1 MGLLLTVGL
10 LGDADRNSTW
20 EQYLRPHPS
29 VAKVVLTKNLKA
41 VGKVDACIILN
52 DKDALQQAYTLL
64 RQGIHCFI
72 VGKLPTDLPMLIRLQ
87 QTVEEGGSILQFA
100 NWSYFN
106 PVSLWMLEQVPKPRI
121 MHFSRE
127 VNSKHSDAGTKLDL
141 LWLDDMALAI
151 RWVNSGVY
159 KIETQSVGSPT
170 QTISRNTYIQF
181 DNGTTASLFHTRH
194 ATENRHIRYVSD
206 ERMILES
213 NVIEK
218 NVTSTFYHEKDL
230 IIDNKSFTQELP
242 ASQAINRFLKSI
254 LMHSKSDYGIY
265 DLVRLV
271 RTIAKSNASIS
282 K

>member
-29 VAKVVLTKNLKA
+29 VEKVVLTKTLKA

-52 DKDALQQAYTLL
+52 EKDALQQAYTLL

-72 VGKLPTDLPMLIRLQ
+72 VGKLPTDLPMLTRLQ
-87 QTVEEGGSILQFA
+87 QTVEEGRTILQFA

-106 PVSLWMLEQVPKPRI
+106 PVSLWMMEQIQKPRVL
-121 MHFSRE
+121 HFSRE
-127 VNSKHSDAGTKLDL
+127 VNYKKAEAGTKLDH
-141 LWLDDMALAI
+141 LWIEDMALAL

-159 KIETQSVGSPT
+159 KIEAQSVGPQT

-181 DNGTTASLFHTRH
+181 DNGSSASLFHTLH
-194 ATENRHIRYVSD
+194 ATENRHVRYITD
-206 ERMILES
+206 DRMILET

-218 NVTSTFYHEKDL
+218 NVTSTFYQDKDL
-230 IIDNKSFTQELP
+230 IIENKSFAQELP
-242 ASQAINRFLKSI
+242 ASQAIN
-254 LMHSKSDYGIY
+254 
-265 DLVRLV
+265 
-271 RTIAKSNASIS
+271 
-282 K
+282 